1 MGHSTSSGRQSGG
14 VTRAP
19 MSQQM
24 IDDAIN
30 RVSGRALTSAD
41 RDQFERELELN
52 AAPGNVIEARENNRW
67 HSITSSYTRLEN
79 GMWHYERVNNDTGER
94 YENRDVPVTT
104 VASSVLGTG
113 ASFNEPTRWTF
124 RRSGGQ
130 TSRGLSESSRRAI
143 RAAEYSARSE
153 EEERRRGQEAAR
165 NMTRSYRRGR

>member
-1 MGHSTSSGRQSGG
+1 MGHSTSSGRSSGG

-30 RVSGRALTSAD
+30 RVSGRALTSLD

-79 GMWHYERVNNDTGER
+79 GMWHYERTNNDTGEK
-94 YENRDVPVTT
+94 YENRDVTVTT
-104 VASSVLGTG
+104 VASNVLGTG
-113 ASFNEPTRWTF
+113 TSLNEPTRWTF
-124 RRSGGQ
+124 RAGQ
-130 TSRGLSESSRRAI
+130 RRQGLSESARRAI
-143 RAAEYSARSE
+143 RAAEYSARSV

-165 NMTRSYRRGR
+165 NMTSRRRR

>member
-1 MGHSTSSGRQSGG
+1 MGHSTSSGRSSGG

-30 RVSGRALTSAD
+30 RVSGRALTLAD

-79 GMWHYERVNNDTGER
+79 GMWHYERVNNDNGER
-94 YENRDVPVTT
+94 YENRDVTVTE
-104 VASSVLGTG
+104 VASRVLGTG
-113 ASFNEPTRWTF
+113 ASLNEPTRWTF

-130 TSRGLSESSRRAI
+130 TSRGLSESARRAI
-143 RAAEYSARSE
+143 RATEYSARQQQ
-153 EEERRRGQEAAR
+153 ERIRSGQEAAR
-165 NMTRSYRRGR
+165 NMTSRRRR